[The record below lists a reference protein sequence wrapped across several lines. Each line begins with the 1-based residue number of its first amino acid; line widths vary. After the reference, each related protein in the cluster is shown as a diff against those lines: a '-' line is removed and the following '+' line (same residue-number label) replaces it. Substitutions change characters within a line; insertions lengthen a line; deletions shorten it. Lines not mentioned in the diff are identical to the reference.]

1 MDKKCIVIFL
11 TDDIA
16 QTYDGRPLMLQ
27 DALFCPVLNWCMRAW
42 TEKGIGRFFVVCD
55 PEYHEAVTACF
66 PEEAAAAVGT
76 LDTYQRD
83 IEEYARGCWIEE
95 IHEAMLPVG
104 SMMLSFH
111 TVPELAR
118 LQQAVK
124 EDIAAYHQ
132 NTGVN
137 ILDPATTYIDPRVTI
152 GAGTVCMTGE
162 GVRFSTT
169 EDVVLPSGALYAD
182 APAMA
187 LEPGKQ
193 GNVAAGSVTIMAA
206 MPVGIKAC
214 TNPEAFSGGDDEEDD
229 SSLRRRL
236 LDSYLRL
243 PNGANAA
250 YYEQTALSRTG
261 VAAALAV
268 RCPRGVG
275 SVDLYVATDA
285 GIPDQDLLRELNDYL
300 QEKREISVDLRVLA
314 PRPLPININVA
325 IQRAGSATFEKAR
338 ADADAALRSVFTG
351 AMLGKEVT
359 LAFLGN
365 LLYSQES
372 IQNYRLTSPTADLA
386 ASPTV
391 LPCLGSVTITEWS
404 GK

>member
-1 MDKKCIVIFL
+1 MGKTIDEIY
-11 TDDIA
+11 
-16 QTYDGRPLMLQ
+16 QEMLSV
-27 DALFCPVLNWCMRAW
+27 FG
-42 TEKGIGRFFVVCD
+42 EKSGYLPSASCD
-55 PEYHEAVTACF
+55 LAARLY
-66 PEEAAAAVGT
+66 AAAAQIQALYLQAQWLLDQSFPQTARADYLDRHAQLRGISRAIATCATGT
-76 LDTYQRD
+76 LRFGIQAAIGSD
-83 IEEYARGCWIEE
+83 
-95 IHEAMLPVG
+95 LP
-104 SMMLSFH
+104 
-111 TVPELAR
+111 
-118 LQQAVK
+118 
-124 EDIAAYHQ
+124 
-132 NTGVN
+132 
-137 ILDPATTYIDPRVTI
+137 I
-152 GAGTVCMTGE
+152 GAGTVCMTGT
-162 GVRFSTT
+162 GVRFATT
-169 EDVVLPSGALYAD
+169 EDVVLRAGELYVD

-187 LEPGKQ
+187 LEPGKE
-193 GNVAAGSVTIMAA
+193 GNVAPETVTIMAA

-372 IQNYRLTSPTADLA
+372 IQNYRFTSPAADLA

>member
-1 MDKKCIVIFL
+1 MGKTIDEIY
-11 TDDIA
+11 
-16 QTYDGRPLMLQ
+16 QEMLSV
-27 DALFCPVLNWCMRAW
+27 FG
-42 TEKGIGRFFVVCD
+42 EKSGYLPSASCD
-55 PEYHEAVTACF
+55 LAARLY
-66 PEEAAAAVGT
+66 AAAAQIQALYLQAQWLLDQSFPQTARADYLDRHAQLRGISRAIATCATGT
-76 LDTYQRD
+76 LRFGIQAAIGSD
-83 IEEYARGCWIEE
+83 
-95 IHEAMLPVG
+95 LP
-104 SMMLSFH
+104 
-111 TVPELAR
+111 
-118 LQQAVK
+118 
-124 EDIAAYHQ
+124 
-132 NTGVN
+132 
-137 ILDPATTYIDPRVTI
+137 I
-152 GAGTVCMTGE
+152 GAGTVCMTGT
-162 GVRFSTT
+162 GVRFATT
-169 EDVVLPSGALYAD
+169 EDVVLRAGELYVD

-187 LEPGKQ
+187 LEPGKE
-193 GNVAAGSVTIMAA
+193 GNVAPETVTIMAA

-351 AMLGKEVT
+351 AMLGREVT

-372 IQNYRLTSPTADLA
+372 IQNYRFTSPAADLA

>member
-1 MDKKCIVIFL
+1 MEKALDKI
-11 TDDIA
+11 
-16 QTYDGRPLMLQ
+16 YEEML
-27 DALFCPVLNWCMRAW
+27 AVFGEASGYVPS
-42 TEKGIGRFFVVCD
+42 KSCD
-55 PEYHEAVTACF
+55 LAARLY
-66 PEEAAAAVGT
+66 AAAAQIQGLYLQAQWLLDQSFPQTAAGEYLDRHAQLRGIQRSVATCAEGVLRFGVSRAVGGD
-76 LDTYQRD
+76 L
-83 IEEYARGCWIEE
+83 
-95 IHEAMLPVG
+95 
-104 SMMLSFH
+104 
-111 TVPELAR
+111 
-118 LQQAVK
+118 
-124 EDIAAYHQ
+124 
-132 NTGVN
+132 
-137 ILDPATTYIDPRVTI
+137 TI

-187 LEPGKQ
+187 LEP
-193 GNVAAGSVTIMAA
+193 
-206 MPVGIKAC
+206 AC

-351 AMLGKEVT
+351 AMLGREVT

-372 IQNYRLTSPTADLA
+372 IQNYRFTSPAADLA

>member
-1 MDKKCIVIFL
+1 
-11 TDDIA
+11 
-16 QTYDGRPLMLQ
+16 
-27 DALFCPVLNWCMRAW
+27 
-42 TEKGIGRFFVVCD
+42 
-55 PEYHEAVTACF
+55 
-66 PEEAAAAVGT
+66 
-76 LDTYQRD
+76 
-83 IEEYARGCWIEE
+83 
-95 IHEAMLPVG
+95 
-104 SMMLSFH
+104 
-111 TVPELAR
+111 
-118 LQQAVK
+118 
-124 EDIAAYHQ
+124 
-132 NTGVN
+132 
-137 ILDPATTYIDPRVTI
+137 
-152 GAGTVCMTGE
+152 
-162 GVRFSTT
+162 
-169 EDVVLPSGALYAD
+169 
-182 APAMA
+182 
-187 LEPGKQ
+187 
-193 GNVAAGSVTIMAA
+193 

-372 IQNYRLTSPTADLA
+372 IQNYRFASPTADLA

>member
-1 MDKKCIVIFL
+1 MEKALDKI
-11 TDDIA
+11 
-16 QTYDGRPLMLQ
+16 YEEML
-27 DALFCPVLNWCMRAW
+27 AVFGEASGYVPS
-42 TEKGIGRFFVVCD
+42 KSCD
-55 PEYHEAVTACF
+55 LAARLY
-66 PEEAAAAVGT
+66 AAAAQIQGLYLQAQWLLDQSFPQTAAGEYLDRHAQLRGIRRSVATCAEGVLRFGVSRAVGGD
-76 LDTYQRD
+76 L
-83 IEEYARGCWIEE
+83 
-95 IHEAMLPVG
+95 
-104 SMMLSFH
+104 
-111 TVPELAR
+111 
-118 LQQAVK
+118 
-124 EDIAAYHQ
+124 
-132 NTGVN
+132 
-137 ILDPATTYIDPRVTI
+137 TI

-338 ADADAALRSVFTG
+338 ADADAVLRSVFTG

-359 LAFLGN
+359 MAFLGN

-372 IQNYRLTSPTADLA
+372 IQNYRFASPTADLA